1 MPRPS
6 SERISEGHH
15 LPPDTRDR
23 IVALAEEYQFLHPHI
38 VFPDVYEAGGFDVVV
53 GNPPWGRIKLQ
64 EKKWFAHRSP
74 EIASAPN
81 KAARARLIEDLKTRD
96 PRLYREFR
104 VAKRHA
110 ERMSAL
116 IRNSG
121 RYPLSAKGDINTYQ
135 IFADLM
141 RAAGQRAG
149 MIVPSGIA
157 SDHQTKD
164 FFNDLVTTR
173 SLVSLYDFEN
183 RKGLFSSV
191 HRSYKFCLLTLTDQ
205 NRPADVARFVF
216 FAHEVGDIDDR
227 EKNFSLTPED
237 LMLFNPNTRTAPTFR
252 TRRDA
257 DITTGIYR
265 RVPVL
270 IREGVPDGN
279 PWQVELS
286 TMYHM
291 SNDSGLFRTQ
301 NQLENDGWTLQGN
314 HFVRDGD
321 RYLPLYVLA
330 MVHQYDHR
338 WATFEN
344 GKVPPR
350 HRCRKAGSLRSW
362 PCPGTGFQPTKPT
375 SVSETTGPTSW
386 AGATSGT
393 QLNARTFIMSP
404 HPWSGVGNKLPQF
417 VIPPE
422 SLNNAATLTAAM
434 NSFAGDF
441 ITRQKL
447 GGTTMNFFY
456 VKQFAVLDPDLL
468 SRHRPFIEP
477 RIVELCYT
485 AWDMA
490 HLATSFG
497 WNGSPFRWNSCRRVI
512 IRAEIDA
519 LMFRLYGL
527 DRPNVD
533 YVMDTFDALRT
544 DDLKQWGEYRTKRL
558 VLDRYDAMA
567 EAERRD
573 QSYKTVLD
581 PEPAHRSVATTDQRP
596 AG

>member
-1 MPRPS
+1 MS
-6 SERISEGHH
+6 LS
-15 LPPDTRDR
+15 D
-23 IVALAEEYQFLHPHI
+23 EYQFLHLHI
-38 VFPDVYEAGGFDVVV
+38 VFPDVYAAGGFDAVV

-74 EIASAPN
+74 EIAAASN
-81 KAARARLIEDLKTRD
+81 KAARARLIEDLKIQD
-96 PRLYREFR
+96 PRLYHEFR

-110 ERMSAL
+110 ERTSAL
-116 IRNSG
+116 IRRSG

-157 SDHQTKD
+157 SDNQTKD

-183 RKGLFSSV
+183 RRKLFPIDS
-191 HRSYKFCLLTLTDQ
+191 RYKFCLLTISGREPIDS
-205 NRPADVARFVF
+205 ARFVF
-216 FAHEVGDIDDR
+216 FAHEVGDINDR

-257 DITTGIYR
+257 EITTGIYR

-279 PWQVELS
+279 PWQVKLS

-291 SNDSGLFRTQ
+291 SNDSGLFRTRD
-301 NQLENDGWTLQGN
+301 QLENDGWVLHGN
-314 HFVRDGD
+314 HFVRGDD

-344 GKVPPR
+344 GSFRLVTDAEKQDATFVAMPRYWVPADETSQRIGDDRPYLLGWR
-350 HRCRKAGSLRSW
+350 DVARS
-362 PCPGTGFQPTKPT
+362 TD
-375 SVSETTGPTSW
+375 
-386 AGATSGT
+386 
-393 QLNARTFIMSP
+393 ARTFIMSP

-422 SLNNAATLTAAM
+422 SLNDAATLTAAM
-434 NSFAGDF
+434 NSFACDF

-497 WNGSPFRWNSCRRVI
+497 WNGSPFRWNSCRRAI

-573 QSYKTVLD
+573 QSYKTLLD
-581 PEPAHRSVATTDQRP
+581 PEPAHRSVVTTDQSP
-596 AG
+596 EGSIGDA